1 MRNKKIIA
9 CIFAINSLLCMSQSI
24 VYGGFASFSISES
37 INANSGGSVVWQ
49 DSRTSCIMVQ
59 GGHVYGSTEMFNN
72 TALFR
77 ETCKNVAPITDIK
90 VYPNPGF
97 GEYWVEGQ
105 NISSIEIFDNLGR
118 QVLSTNVRDN
128 LNKIPIS
135 IRDQSEGNYFVKI
148 IDTAGEQWVFS
159 LIKLE
164 L

>member
-1 MRNKKIIA
+1 MLNKKLIVSL
-9 CIFAINSLLCMSQSI
+9 FAINSLICMSQSLI
-24 VYGGFASFSISES
+24 YGGFASFSISES
-37 INANSGGSVVWQ
+37 IGANSGGSILWQ

-72 TALFR
+72 TVLFR
-77 ETCKNVAPITDIK
+77 ETCKNISPTTDIK

-97 GEYWVEGQ
+97 GDYWVEGQ

-128 LNKIPIS
+128 LFKIPIS
-135 IRDQSEGNYFVKI
+135 ISDQPEGNYFVKI
-148 IDTAGEQWVFS
+148 LDNAGEQWVFS